1 MSVHHASKY
10 TERDKKEREIAQERA
25 TELIADIYEEMRN
38 KCYSEKEQIAIL
50 SQIKSMFNKYY

>member
-1 MSVHHASKY
+1 MSI
-10 TERDKKEREIAQERA
+10 TERVQKEREIAQERA

-50 SQIKSMFNKYY
+50 NQIKSMFNKYY

>member
-25 TELIADIYEEMRN
+25 TELIADIYE
-38 KCYSEKEQIAIL
+38 
-50 SQIKSMFNKYY
+50 